1 MSKADNFGYS
11 VKAGV
16 ITVNEE
22 VASKIREFFQLFIDG
37 ESYITAAKIVH
48 FNHDIK
54 VLKQRLNNTRYIGAF
69 GYPPIMSKE
78 LFMKAQEEL
87 KKRDKL
93 KESNQRKKRYR
104 KDVVTKFI
112 MPTLTT
118 PPFDDPFE
126 KASYQ
131 YSLIQEVNI

>member
-1 MSKADNFGYS
+1 MSKADNFGYH

-16 ITVNEE
+16 IKVDEE
-22 VASKIREFFQLFIDG
+22 TAEKLREFFRLIVDG
-37 ESYITAAKIVH
+37 ESYITASKIVH
-48 FNHDIK
+48 FNHDIN
-54 VLKQRLNNTRYIGAF
+54 VLKHRLNNIRYIGEF

-104 KDVVTKFI
+104 KNVVTKFI
-112 MPTLTT
+112 MPPLTT

-126 KASYQ
+126 KAAYQ
-131 YSLIQEVNI
+131 YSLIQEVNF

>member
-1 MSKADNFGYS
+1 MSKAVNYGYH

-22 VASKIREFFQLFIDG
+22 AAEKIRQFFRLFIDG
-37 ESYITAAKIVH
+37 ESYITASKIVH
-48 FNHDIK
+48 FNHDINI
-54 VLKQRLNNTRYIGAF
+54 LKQRINNTRYIGDF

-93 KESNQRKKRYR
+93 KKSNQRKMRYR

-112 MPTLTT
+112 MPPLTT

-131 YSLIQEVNI
+131 YSLIQEVNY